1 MQCVRPIKNI
11 NAVSLP
17 RDEAVDHDLV
27 CLPDPVGPGEGLD
40 VVVRVPVGVV
50 DDDGVR
56 SGQVDTQTS
65 SPGIYI
71 FKKNVEPHIIK
82 IINFITFKHCLQLDY
97 VSNPKVNSTAV
108 DKDDF

>member
-1 MQCVRPIKNI
+1 MKMACKNKYYAMCPTDKNI

-71 FKKNVEPHIIK
+71 
-82 IINFITFKHCLQLDY
+82 
-97 VSNPKVNSTAV
+97 
-108 DKDDF
+108 